1 MKLSLFLV
9 SAAVAVSMN
18 NHVSMVHAVE
28 SNDTNAMNEDDTMGY
43 ISTISMEE
51 LVEDECEMGV
61 ASMPPTEAPTPA
73 TATDVPTPV
82 QPSPQNYKRAGVK
95 GVKTTGE
102 GPTPS
107 PKEKDGKHDDKHGKK
122 DKKGKKEHKHHKH
135 GDEGEHMDDVSMEE
149 NGSSGNNRPFRMNQP
164 NKNEEEAEEEAQ
176 KKNGLLNCCGIADCV
191 GDVKDKIPFINKC

>member
-28 SNDTNAMNEDDTMGY
+28 SNDTNAMNNEDDTMGY
-43 ISTISMEE
+43 ISTISMEDLAE
-51 LVEDECEMGV
+51 GECEMGV
-61 ASMPPTEAPTPA
+61 ASMPSSPSEAPTA
-73 TATDVPTPV
+73 ADVPTPV
-82 QPSPQNYKRAGVK
+82 QQPHKRAGVK

-102 GPTPS
+102 EPTPS
-107 PKEKDGKHDDKHGKK
+107 PTEKDDKHDKHGKK
-122 DKKGKKEHKHHKH
+122 EKKGKKDHKHHKH

-149 NGSSGNNRPFRMNQP
+149 GGTSNNKPFRMSQP

-176 KKNGLLNCCGIADCV
+176 KKNGLMNCCGIADCV